1 MAWLY
6 HKIFDTHKELT
17 RDAALK
23 KLPKVSLEKLV
34 ESKSLRAGDVLLVR
48 SDAEVP
54 GSDLHCHPQVSR
66 GVAASCRVPCN
77 KKVTLNG
84 WTEIHVVLG
93 GSVAC
98 ELHARHVGNLD
109 EAAAKEFAA
118 RLRSKTKRSP
128 RGSSSSRRLVHHGR
142 GDERAVLSA
151 GAGGLSLRALHS
163 AWQHWLDDESTV
175 VALRRL
181 VAPDDRYR
189 HYLEEAFDACG
200 SAMLAYLESAAGV
213 GTSGV
218 VLLSWQE
225 AVRCDHVGG
234 VASQALKAVAAGF
247 DAPLPYT
254 KTPAK
259 EAFFRYDVN
268 DRGEL
273 DVDTVV
279 AALKSIP
286 AVHLKSA
293 DLRGDVDKFSDED
306 TLDILQ
312 FQSLVDSILD
322 LPPAPHLDR
331 DAYGALSAGFCV
343 GLLRAMAAVE
353 PLDDDD
359 APAPDTLPT
368 TASFGEDD
376 PPLPWR
382 DGFGLEPLIRVDVAP
397 AS

>member
-93 GSVAC
+93 GSA
-98 ELHARHVGNLD
+98 ARRAPRHGNLD
-109 EAAAKEFAA
+109 EAAA
-118 RLRSKTKRSP
+118 
-128 RGSSSSRRLVHHGR
+128 G
-142 GDERAVLSA
+142 A
-151 GAGGLSLRALHS
+151 GAAPVE
-163 AWQHWLDDESTV
+163 DEAEPARV
-175 VALRRL
+175 V
-181 VAPDDRYR
+181 VEPAP
-189 HYLEEAFDACG
+189 G
-200 SAMLAYLESAAGV
+200 
-213 GTSGV
+213 
-218 VLLSWQE
+218 
-225 AVRCDHVGG
+225 
-234 VASQALKAVAAGF
+234 
-247 DAPLPYT
+247 APRPRD
-254 KTPAK
+254 
-259 EAFFRYDVN
+259 E
-268 DRGEL
+268 RGEL

-293 DLRGDVDKFSDED
+293 DLRGDVDRFSDED

-312 FQSLVDSILD
+312 FQSLVDFILD

-343 GLLRAMAAVE
+343 GLLRAMAAVA
-353 PLDDDD
+353 LDDDD
-359 APAPDTLPT
+359 AARPTPPT

-382 DGFGLEPLIRVDVAP
+382 DGFGLAPIRVDVAP